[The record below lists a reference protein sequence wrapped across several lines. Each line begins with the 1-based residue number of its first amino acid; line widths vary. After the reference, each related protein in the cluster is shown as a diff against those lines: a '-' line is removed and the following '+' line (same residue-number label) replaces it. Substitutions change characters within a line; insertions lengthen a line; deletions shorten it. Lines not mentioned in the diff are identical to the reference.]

1 MTTTVGETHRAAKE
15 EYAMADI
22 NYGVVEQD
30 GSWIIIGANLRYGS
44 YPTRE
49 EAEDAAR
56 RGDCRGDSGPGAG
69 RARAPCS

>member
-1 MTTTVGETHRAAKE
+1 
-15 EYAMADI
+15 MADI

-56 RGDCRGDSGPGAG
+56 RLAERSAGPVKLHVQDETGELKATECI
-69 RARAPCS
+69 P